1 MGWHV
6 HPLGYQGVNLR
17 FTIEAQRATR
27 HVAMARQRI
36 NGLILAH
43 RTRQIHN

>member
-1 MGWHV
+1 MGWHA

-17 FTIEAQRATR
+17 FTIETQRATI
-27 HVAMARQRI
+27 HAAMARQRI

-43 RTRQIHN
+43 CTHQTHN